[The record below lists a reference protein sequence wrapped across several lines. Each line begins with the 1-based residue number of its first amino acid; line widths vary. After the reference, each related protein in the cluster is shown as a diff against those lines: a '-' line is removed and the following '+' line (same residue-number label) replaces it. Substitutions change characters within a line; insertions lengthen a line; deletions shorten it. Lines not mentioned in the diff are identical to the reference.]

1 MVNISN
7 RKLSEELL
15 NKINKLFFEIFKKFE
30 TNHSFSTL
38 MNDFFTPKERIL
50 LAKRIAIIYLLI
62 KKIEQKNIANFLKVS
77 TSTVCKYSILLES
90 KKSEMVE
97 IIKAIIK
104 KEKTFD
110 FIDNLLADFFIRP
123 GFQIGHWDSYWQH
136 KRKKERKQIY
146 GM

>member
-1 MVNISN
+1 MVNISS
-7 RKLSEELL
+7 RQLSEELL

-50 LAKRIAIIYLLI
+50 FAKRITIIYLLI
-62 KKIEQKNIANFLKVS
+62 KKIEQRNIADFMKVS
-77 TSTVCKYSILLES
+77 TSTVCKYSLLLEN
-90 KKSEMVE
+90 KNSEMVE
-97 IIKAIIK
+97 IIKSIIK

-110 FIDNLLADFFIRP
+110 FIDDLLADFLIRP
-123 GFQIGHWDSYWQH
+123 GLKIGHWDLYWQH